1 MKKFILVALI
11 LCKIPQLEAQSEITF
26 TIDEARLIH
35 KQQIRLFFCDSTRV
49 ILTSKLNT
57 YKEQTSLL
65 NQAILTQKQDVLTL
79 ENYNLSLLKEF
90 EVLKT
95 NNKKLTKRNNVLK
108 IGFVSVSAVALIVF
122 IIN

>member
-1 MKKFILVALI
+1 MKKFILIALI
-11 LCKIPQLEAQSEITF
+11 LCKILQLEAQSEITF

-65 NQAILTQKQDVLTL
+65 NQAISAQKQDVLAL

-90 EVLKT
+90 DVLKT
-95 NNKKLTKRNNVLK
+95 NNKKLAKRNNVLK
-108 IGFVSVSAVALIVF
+108 IGFVSVSAVALLVF
-122 IIN
+122 IIK

>member
-1 MKKFILVALI
+1 MKKFILIALI

-65 NQAILTQKQDVLTL
+65 NQAISTQKQDVLAL

-90 EVLKT
+90 DVLKT
-95 NNKKLTKRNNVLK
+95 NNKKLAKRNNVLK

>member
-1 MKKFILVALI
+1 MKKFILIALI
-11 LCKIPQLEAQSEITF
+11 LCKILKLEAQSEITF

-49 ILTSKLNT
+49 ILTNKLNT

-65 NQAILTQKQDVLTL
+65 NQAISAQKQDVLAL

-90 EVLKT
+90 DVLKT
-95 NNKKLTKRNNVLK
+95 NNKKLAKRNNVLK